1 MADQNDREFSPA
13 TAWDR
18 VGQFLQD
25 SAAVGLAIAQRNQEL
40 WTRVSTN
47 LRSNQYKP
55 ESMTADAA
63 AAMSTALDNLDDMWQ
78 LLTRPPD
85 RERVATTLPSIF
97 LRFQET
103 DGVWSNPDPVWI
115 RVPFWDRANLPRQA
129 DIHLDGAK
137 AAVKKLASALR
148 AELVGNSYRLE
159 VADARGLAPGMYVG
173 IVAIGDRPLANLR
186 IVVEDKAS

>member
-1 MADQNDREFSPA
+1 MADQNDNEFSPA

-18 VGQFLQD
+18 LGQFLQD
-25 SAAVGLAIAQRNQEL
+25 SAAVGLSIAQRNQDL

-47 LRSNQYKP
+47 LRGSQYRP

-78 LLTRPPD
+78 LLTRPPE
-85 RERVATTLPSIF
+85 RERVATALPTVF

-103 DGVWSNPDPVWI
+103 GGIWSNPDPVWI
-115 RVPFWDRANLPRQA
+115 RVPYWDRANLPRTA

-137 AAVKKLASALR
+137 AAVKKLSSSLR
-148 AELVGNSYRLE
+148 ATLVGNSYRLE
-159 VADARGLAPGMYVG
+159 VADARDLAPGMYVG

>member
-25 SAAVGLAIAQRNQEL
+25 SAAVGLSIAQRNQDL
-40 WTRVSTN
+40 WTRVSNN
-47 LRSNQYKP
+47 LRGDQYKP
-55 ESMTADAA
+55 ESMTSDAA

-85 RERVATTLPSIF
+85 RERVATPLPTVF
-97 LRFQET
+97 LRFQQT
-103 DGVWSNPDPVWI
+103 DGVWNNPDPVWI
-115 RVPFWDRANLPRQA
+115 RVPFWDRANLPRTA

-137 AAVKKLASALR
+137 AAVKKLSSALR
-148 AELVGNSYRLE
+148 ADLVGNSYRLD
-159 VADARGLAPGMYVG
+159 VADAQNLTPGIYVG
-173 IVAIGDRPLANLR
+173 IVAVGDRPLANLR
-186 IVVEDKAS
+186 IVVADKAS